1 MSTKNIKDSLVDSD
15 ELQKFIDGLK
25 NLTEYSD
32 FIKNRWLKMVMWWH
46 NRSLEARKKYFLLRA
61 IIIIGGVLIPVLS
74 ALEKFTFFDTYGGA
88 ATVVIGAIVAGCAAW
103 EGVANYG
110 EIWREK
116 RRASELLKVEGWQFF
131 QRCGDYEK
139 HGDNHKAAFL
149 HFAAAVENMIAKEV
163 GEYLTVFNPSMDQNK
178 AQAEKITNGI
188 VDLVVQKMKEKDL
201 SAETKT
207 TEDDAE
213 K

>member
-1 MSTKNIKDSLVDSD
+1 MAENKIEEQLVNRK
-15 ELQKFIDGLK
+15 ELEQFIEKIDKLK
-25 NLTEYSD
+25 PYSD
-32 FIKNRWLKMVMWWH
+32 FIKNRWLKMVIWWH
-46 NRSLEARKKYFLLRA
+46 SRSIRARKKYFLLRA

-74 ALEKFTFFDTYGGA
+74 ALEKFTFFDTYGGIATA
-88 ATVVIGAIVAGCAAW
+88 AIGAIVAGCAAW

-131 QRCGDYEK
+131 QSCGDYEK
-139 HGDNHKAAFL
+139 YGENHKAAFL
-149 HFAAAVENMIAKEV
+149 HFAASVENTIAKEI

-188 VDLVVQKMKEKDL
+188 VDLVVQKMKEKNL

-207 TEDDAE
+207 TENDAE